1 MMRNRIVAHL
11 PGLHFPGLS
20 ASLGLLTAS
29 TVVVGIPSHSTKS
42 YSYRSLS
49 WELGLHLSIRIINRI
64 DEFLKC
70 GNTNDNLP
78 ALMIVNDVVIIFEGE
93 RLTFSVARPPSRNEL
108 SHKV

>member
-70 GNTNDNLP
+70 GLGSSQILRLNRRRK
-78 ALMIVNDVVIIFEGE
+78 IE
-93 RLTFSVARPPSRNEL
+93 RSGYFVRFHLISI
-108 SHKV
+108 